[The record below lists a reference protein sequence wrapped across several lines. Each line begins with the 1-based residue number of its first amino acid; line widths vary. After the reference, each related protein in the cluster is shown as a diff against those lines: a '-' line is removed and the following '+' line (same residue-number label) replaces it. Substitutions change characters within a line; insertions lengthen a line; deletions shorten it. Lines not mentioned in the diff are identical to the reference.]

1 MVIIQNLPKEVQDKI
16 TFYTIEPSKTA
27 KIFKENVIIKNVK
40 ANGLNYKM
48 MCLRNPNNEII
59 KFLTSDEHS
68 EDPYRML
75 EFEKVIIM
83 HKVMRT
89 FMQLKEDNIKPKK
102 WLPLRRIFR
111 EHKMRYNIDMSD

>member
-1 MVIIQNLPKEVQDKI
+1 MVIIQNLPTEIQHRI
-16 TFYTIEPSKTA
+16 SFCAIEPSKTA
-27 KIFKENVIIKNVK
+27 KIFKEHVIIKNVI

-48 MCLRNPNNEII
+48 MCLRNPNTEILE
-59 KFLTSDEHS
+59 FLTSDEHS

-89 FMQLKEDNIKPKK
+89 FIQLKEDNIKPKQ